1 MAHWMEEPSDDGQ
14 ELDGQFC
21 YWNHDGEPLK
31 PSSATAAKGLVGGAG
46 GKLISRAPS

>member
-1 MAHWMEEPSDDGQ
+1 MAHWMEEPPEGS
-14 ELDGQFC
+14 ELDGSFC

-31 PSSATAAKGLVGGAG
+31 PSSAAAAKGFTGGAG